1 MVASCAYTGDFEYA
15 VRHAEELRIFSPD
28 LIPAI
33 LRGDMPLY
41 KMPEH
46 NKLLVDG
53 LHKAGFKDKAS

>member
-1 MVASCAYTGDFEYA
+1 L
-15 VRHAEELRIFSPD
+15 RLELKIFSPD
-28 LIPAI
+28 FIPAI

-53 LHKAGFKDKAS
+53 LHKAGFKDKADA